1 MDIEHA
7 IQCGAPHTIAKLVQ
21 ITSITFGFMILT
33 PIVNGGYKPTYNW
46 GAPHCMVFTAFFIAI
61 KHLYRF
67 LHLQKPRD
75 PLIQQCLLNYAYET
89 I

>member
-46 GAPHCMVFTAFFIAI
+46 GAPHCMVFTAFFYSHQTSLPFFTPSKTTGSI
-61 KHLYRF
+61 
-67 LHLQKPRD
+67 D
-75 PLIQQCLLNYAYET
+75 PTVFVELCL
-89 I
+89 